1 MWISH
6 LIIEFLLS
14 LRIYIVLVVVALVG
28 VAFITLFER
37 KILGYVHIRKGPNI
51 VGYWGIL
58 QPMAD
63 AVKLFIKEQ
72 AFLRRSNYFVFYF
85 SPSLNI
91 FLSLSCWLI
100 FPYVFFTYRF
110 SYSLLFFLCCTAL
123 RVYRLLGAGWSSN
136 SKYSLIGSL
145 RCVAQTVSYEV
156 RLAMI
161 LLVFVFIS
169 CSYNFSF
176 FWKFQLYAWF
186 FVLLFPLAIRWFVRR
201 LAETNR
207 SPFDFAEGESE
218 LVSGFNVEYS
228 SGGFAILFMAEYARI
243 LFIRGLIVG
252 LTIGGRGSGLLFYLK
267 LGIIMYLF
275 ILVRGTLPRFRY
287 DKLMYLAWK
296 ALLPGVLFGMF
307 LVLVILSYVC
317 NKLRISY

>member
-1 MWISH
+1 M
-6 LIIEFLLS
+6 
-14 LRIYIVLVVVALVG
+14 VVALVG

-58 QPMAD
+58 QPIAD

-72 AFLRRSNYFVFYF
+72 AFLIRSNYFVFYL
-85 SPSLNI
+85 SPSLNM

-100 FPYVFFTYRF
+100 FPYVFFTYSF
-110 SYSLLFFLCCTAL
+110 SFSLLFFMCCTAL

-156 RLAMI
+156 RLALI
-161 LLVFVFIS
+161 LLTFVFLS
-169 CSYNFSF
+169 MSYNFSF
-176 FWKFQLYAWF
+176 FWKFQSYVWF
-186 FVLLFPLAIRWFVRR
+186 LLLLFPLGIRWFIRS

-218 LVSGFNVEYS
+218 LVSGFNIEYS

-243 LFIRGLIVG
+243 LFMRGLIVG
-252 LTIGGRGSGLLFYLK
+252 LCMGGRADELIFIIK
-267 LGIIMYLF
+267 LGVIIYLF

-287 DKLMYLAWK
+287 DKLMHLAWK
-296 ALLPGVLFGMF
+296 AMLPGVLFRIY
-307 LVLVILSYVC
+307 LVLIFLSFVC
-317 NKLRISY
+317 S

>member
-1 MWISH
+1 MWITH
-6 LIIEFLLS
+6 LIIEILLS
-14 LRIYIVLVVVALVG
+14 LRVYIVLVVVALVG

-58 QPMAD
+58 QPLAD

-72 AFLRRSNYFVFYF
+72 AYLMRSNYFVFYL

-100 FPYVFFTYRF
+100 FPYVFFTFSF
-110 SYSLLFFLCCTAL
+110 SYSLLFFMCCTAL

-156 RLAMI
+156 SLAMI
-161 LLVFVFIS
+161 LLVFVFLS
-169 CSYNFSF
+169 CSYNFAF
-176 FWKFQLYAWF
+176 FWKFQVYVWF
-186 FVLLFPLAIRWFVRR
+186 ILLLFPLGVRWFIRS

-243 LFIRGLIVG
+243 LFIRGLMVG
-252 LTIGGRGSGLLFYLK
+252 LCMRGRASELMFFLK
-267 LGIIMYLF
+267 LGFIMYLF

-287 DKLMYLAWK
+287 DKLMHLAWK
-296 ALLPGVLFGMF
+296 AILPGVLFRIYF
-307 LVLVILSYVC
+307 VLVLLCFVC
-317 NKLRISY
+317 N